1 MNTVATKRKAL
12 GRGLANLIPTG
23 PAEAEGNDGGEI
35 HHVDINAI
43 DPNPYQPRKDFDDS
57 EIAGLAES
65 IKNQGLLQPIVLR
78 KKGIRYEI
86 ISGERRFRAFRR
98 LRRDTVPCYVRG
110 NVSDNEMLE
119 LALVE
124 NIQREELNEIE
135 KAIAYKELIE
145 QCGYTHEA
153 LAQKVGKS
161 RAAVSNSMR
170 LLNLPAEVQEML
182 RKNRISMGHARAVL
196 AIEGDAA
203 RLEAARR
210 ILQDGLT
217 VRDTEN
223 IVKVDKG
230 AAVEAVPAKTA
241 AAVPAAEPREPEDPN
256 VAQVLER
263 LRYKFGTQVWL
274 KVAGEGKGRIEIE
287 YFGGD
292 DLSRLLD
299 ILLGGGAQGC

>member
-1 MNTVATKRKAL
+1 MNTVAAKRKAL

-35 HHVDINAI
+35 HSVDISAI
-43 DPNPYQPRKDFDDS
+43 DPNPYQPRKDFDES

-135 KAIAYKELIE
+135 KAIAYKKLLE
-145 QCGYTHEA
+145 QCGYTHDA

-161 RAAVSNSMR
+161 RAAVTNSMR
-170 LLNLPAEVQEML
+170 LLNLPDEVQEML
-182 RKNRISMGHARAVL
+182 RKNQLSMGHARAVL
-196 AIEGDAA
+196 AIEGADAQ
-203 RLEAARR
+203 REAARR

-217 VRDTEN
+217 VRDAEN
-223 IVKVDKG
+223 IVKTEKG
-230 AAVEAVPAKTA
+230 GGAEQAKPAEAAGPASSAT
-241 AAVPAAEPREPEDPN
+241 EPEDPN
-256 VAQVLER
+256 IAHILEQ
-263 LRYKFGTQVWL
+263 LRYRFGTHVRL
-274 KVAGEGKGRIEIE
+274 KAAGDGKGRLEIE
-287 YFGGD
+287 YFSED
-292 DLSRLLD
+292 DLTRLLD
-299 ILLGGGAQGC
+299 ILLGGGA

>member
-1 MNTVATKRKAL
+1 MNAVATKRKAL

-35 HHVDINAI
+35 HQVDVGAI
-43 DPNPYQPRKDFDDS
+43 DPNPYQPRKDFDES

-78 KKGIRYEI
+78 KKGNRYEI
-86 ISGERRFRAFRR
+86 ISGERRFRAFQH

-135 KAIAYKELIE
+135 KAIAYKKLLE
-145 QCGYTHEA
+145 QCGYTHDA

-161 RAAVSNSMR
+161 RAVVSNSMR
-170 LLNLPAEVQEML
+170 LLNLPSEVQEMV
-182 RKNRISMGHARAVL
+182 RKNQISMGHARAVL
-196 AIEGDAA
+196 AIEGEAA
-203 RLEAARR
+203 QIEAARR

-217 VRDTEN
+217 VRDVEN
-223 IVKVDKG
+223 IVKTDKVG
-230 AAVEAVPAKTA
+230 VGKAKPSTA
-241 AAVPAAEPREPEDPN
+241 ASEAEERPDDPN
-256 VAQVLER
+256 VAHVLEQ
-263 LRYKFGTQVWL
+263 LRYRFGTPVRL
-274 KVAGEGKGRIEIE
+274 KASAEGGGRLEIE
-287 YFGGD
+287 YFSED
-292 DLSRLLD
+292 DLARLLD
-299 ILLGGGAQGC
+299 ILLGDGV

>member
-1 MNTVATKRKAL
+1 MNTAAIKRKAL

-35 HHVDINAI
+35 HNVDISAI
-43 DPNPYQPRKDFDDS
+43 DPNPYQPRKDFDES

-78 KKGIRYEI
+78 KKGNRYEI
-86 ISGERRFRAFRR
+86 ISGERRFRAFQH

-135 KAIAYKELIE
+135 KAIAYKKLLE
-145 QCGYTHEA
+145 QCGYTHDA

-161 RAAVSNSMR
+161 RAVVTNSMR
-170 LLNLPAEVQEML
+170 LLNLPAEVQEMV
-182 RKNRISMGHARAVL
+182 RKNQLSMGHARAVL
-196 AIEGDAA
+196 AIEGPKAQ
-203 RLEAARR
+203 LEAARR

-217 VRDTEN
+217 VRDAEN
-223 IVKVDKG
+223 IVKIDKG
-230 AAVEAVPAKTA
+230 VADKAKPAVTASEAD
-241 AAVPAAEPREPEDPN
+241 EQPEDPN
-256 VAQVLER
+256 VAHALEQ
-263 LRYKFGTQVWL
+263 LRYKFGTPVRL
-274 KVAGEGKGRIEIE
+274 KVAGEGRGRLEIE
-287 YFGGD
+287 YFSEGD
-292 DLSRLLD
+292 LVRLFD
-299 ILLGGGAQGC
+299 ILLGAGV

>member
-1 MNTVATKRKAL
+1 MNAVATKRKAL

-23 PAEAEGNDGGEI
+23 LTEADGNDGGEI
-35 HHVDINAI
+35 HFVDINAI
-43 DPNPYQPRKDFDDS
+43 DPNPYQPRTDFDES

-86 ISGERRFRAFRR
+86 ISGERRFRAFQH

-135 KAIAYKELIE
+135 KAIAYKKLLE
-145 QCGYTHEA
+145 QCGYTHDA

-161 RAAVSNSMR
+161 RAAVTNSMR
-170 LLNLPAEVQEML
+170 LLNLPAEVQEMV

-196 AIEGDAA
+196 AVDGEAA
-203 RLEAARR
+203 QLEAARR

-217 VRDTEN
+217 VRDVES
-223 IVKVDKG
+223 IVKADKEGGSAVDKAKQP
-230 AAVEAVPAKTA
+230 AATTA
-241 AAVPAAEPREPEDPN
+241 APEPEERVEDPN
-256 VAQVLER
+256 VAHALEQLRYRFGTPVR
-263 LRYKFGTQVWL
+263 LRS
-274 KVAGEGKGRIEIE
+274 AGEGKGRVEIE
-287 YFGGD
+287 YFGEN
-292 DLSRLLD
+292 DLARLLE
-299 ILLGGGAQGC
+299 ILLGGA